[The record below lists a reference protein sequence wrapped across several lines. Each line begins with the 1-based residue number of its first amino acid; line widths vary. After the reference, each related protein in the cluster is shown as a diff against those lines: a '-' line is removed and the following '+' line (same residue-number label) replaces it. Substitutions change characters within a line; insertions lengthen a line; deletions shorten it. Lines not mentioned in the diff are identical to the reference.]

1 MKMRIGEIVLAVA
14 ATLSLV
20 AGATLQQQAPDAKG
34 KGALSPTKLFA
45 QAKAADFLGDAK
57 CAECHEEKVNQFHLS
72 GHAAY
77 MNQAGA
83 PLGKIG
89 CEACHGPGALHI
101 RDDNPVVISY
111 SKNNAKEIAEACLRC
126 HGDVMKT
133 SHWGSTAHAKAN
145 VSCVSCHQIHPSDE
159 VSAGVHDGGIVKRA
173 IFPAAKETHKLL
185 KADEATLCSSCHR
198 SEVAKFRQNS
208 HHPVPEGRLVCSDC
222 HSVHPTAGAKHAHS
236 DMKEA
241 CVTCHVE
248 KAGPFVFEHDPAAGS
263 SGGSCKDCH
272 EPHGS
277 HNPSLLKGFS
287 RGLCI
292 QCHTDKGAGHHGG
305 KSCWNAGCHVAIH
318 GSNSDVNFTAR

>member
-1 MKMRIGEIVLAVA
+1 MRIGELVLAAA
-14 ATLSLV
+14 ATLSLL
-20 AGATLQQQAPDAKG
+20 AGASITQDGGQSKG
-34 KGALSPTKLFA
+34 KAEAFSPKALFA
-45 QAKAADFLGDAK
+45 QAKSSDFVGDAK
-57 CAECHEEKVNQFHLS
+57 CAECHEDKVNQFHKS

-77 MNQAGA
+77 VQKVGLPQDKM
-83 PLGKIG
+83 G
-89 CEACHGPGALHI
+89 CESCHGPGGLHT
-101 RDDNPVVISY
+101 REDNPQVIAYGKISP
-111 SKNNAKEIAEACLRC
+111 KAVAEACLRC

-145 VSCVSCHQIHPSDE
+145 VSCVSCHQIHPSEDA
-159 VSAGVHDGGIVKRA
+159 STGVKDGGIVKHA
-173 IFPAAKETHKLL
+173 IFPAAKTTDKLL

-198 SEVAKFRQNS
+198 SEVSKFRQNS

-222 HSVHPTAGAKHAHS
+222 HQVHPTAGAKNPHS
-236 DMKEA
+236 DMKQA

-248 KAGPFVFEHDPAAGS
+248 KAGPFVFEHDPVAGS
-263 SGGSCKDCH
+263 TGGSCNDCH
-272 EPHGS
+272 SPHGS

-318 GSNSDVNFTAR
+318 GSNSDRNFTAR